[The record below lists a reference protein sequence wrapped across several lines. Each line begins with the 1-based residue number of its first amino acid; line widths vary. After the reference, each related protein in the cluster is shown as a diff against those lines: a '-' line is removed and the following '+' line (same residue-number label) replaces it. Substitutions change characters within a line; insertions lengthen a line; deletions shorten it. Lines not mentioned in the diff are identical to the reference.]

1 LIVASD
7 GLFKQ
12 MKSQEIVNFVWDRLI
27 HKKMHEVDVNI
38 IATELVHEV
47 VVNKK
52 ETDDVTVLL
61 VLLQWSLNSN

>member
-1 LIVASD
+1 
-7 GLFKQ
+7 
-12 MKSQEIVNFVWDRLI
+12 
-27 HKKMHEVDVNI
+27 MHEVDVNI

-61 VLLQWSLNSN
+61 VLLQ